1 MAQNYAR
8 VIFAWLQSNVLAK
21 RKKPPKGGFFVVL

>member
-1 MAQNYAR
+1 MAHKYGR
-8 VIFAWLQSNVLAK
+8 VIFTGLLSNVLAK